1 MSEFLALTVV
11 GIVAGCIYALTATG
25 LVVTYTTSGI
35 FNFAHGAMG
44 MVATFTYWEL
54 SVNQGWPT
62 PLALVVVLLVLAPLM
77 GALVE
82 RVLTRPLQRA
92 SVDTSLTV
100 TIGLLLL
107 LLGLATIIWDPTTSR
122 VLPQFFAGNLVSI
135 FGVVITWHQLTVVI
149 VAVAAA
155 VVLGLFLSRTRSGTA
170 MRAVVDDPEL
180 ASMAG
185 ASPARFGQYGWA
197 LGAFLAALA
206 GILLAPLVTLDINT
220 LTLLVI
226 NGYAAALV
234 GRLRHLPLTF
244 AGGLALGLVES
255 YAVGYLPVGSFL
267 SEVKPVVPMVFL
279 FVALLV
285 IPQGRLRG
293 AGRAVALR
301 VPRVAGWRKS
311 IVAGA
316 VLVAITWV
324 VSAHLSSANLA
335 TAGHG
340 MAFAIIMLSLV
351 LLVGYG
357 GQVSLCQLTFAGL
370 GAFAMGE
377 VAGGGSWLGVLA
389 GIALA
394 GAVGA
399 LVALPAIRLRGLYLA
414 LSTLA
419 FAEAMDYAFFQNA
432 NVFGTGG
439 AISVGRVH
447 IPGISLQ
454 SQRAFLVLL
463 AIVFA
468 VVGIG
473 VLAVRR
479 SAFGRRLV
487 AMGDSPPGTVT
498 VGIHITRTKLIV
510 FTASAALAGL
520 GGVLYGGQQSQVGA
534 NDFQLL
540 YSLTLLLLA
549 SVWGIKTVSGMLVA
563 GLLFA
568 IFPVIQSHVPSLRDL
583 LYLAVGLGAIS
594 IGRYPN
600 GVMGGKTPLELWRD
614 WRSAGAGPSDVTAP
628 AGAAHWH
635 RGQRVSVVPALELR
649 GIRASYGRIE
659 VLHGVDL
666 IVPQASVLAL
676 LGPNG
681 AGKTTTLKVACGR
694 ISPTAGDVR
703 LGDSPVSASAPDGL
717 ARKGVCLIPEG
728 RGVFPNLSV
737 AENLRVWTYRG
748 GISWSEVEERAFT
761 RFPRLRDRRSR
772 LAGTLSGGEQQMLA
786 ISRALS
792 TNPTLLLLDEI
803 SLGLAPIILAELYE
817 MVAHLAAEG
826 IAIVIVEEFVRT
838 ALGVADRA
846 AIMAQGR
853 IQLEGAPRAVGD
865 AVVDIYLSRAAAG

>member
-1 MSEFLALTVV
+1 
-11 GIVAGCIYALTATG
+11 
-25 LVVTYTTSGI
+25 
-35 FNFAHGAMG
+35 
-44 MVATFTYWEL
+44 
-54 SVNQGWPT
+54 
-62 PLALVVVLLVLAPLM
+62 VLFVLAPLM
-77 GALVE
+77 GALIE
-82 RVLTRPLQRA
+82 RLLTRSLGG
-92 SVDTSLTV
+92 VDTSLTV

-107 LLGLATIIWDPTTSR
+107 LLALATIIWDPSTSR
-122 VLPQFFAGNLVSI
+122 VLPQFFAGNSLSI
-135 FGVVITWHQLTVVI
+135 LGVVVTWHQLTVVI
-149 VAVAAA
+149 VTAAVAVA
-155 VVLGLFLSRTRSGTA
+155 LRLFLSYTRSGTA
-170 MRAVVDDPEL
+170 MRAVIDDPEL

-185 ASPARFGQYGWA
+185 ASPSRFGQYGWA
-197 LGAFLAALA
+197 LGAVLAALA

-226 NGYAAALV
+226 NGYAAALI
-234 GRLRHLPLTF
+234 GRLRHLTLTF
-244 AGGLALGLVES
+244 AGGLVLGLVEA
-255 YAVGYLPVGSFL
+255 YAVGYLPVGSYL
-267 SEVKPVVPMVFL
+267 SEVKPVIPMVFL
-279 FVALLV
+279 LVALLV
-285 IPQGRLRG
+285 IPQGRLRA
-293 AGRAVALR
+293 AGRTVARR
-301 VPRVAGWRKS
+301 VPRVAGLRES
-311 IVAGA
+311 IIAGA
-316 VLVAITWV
+316 VFVAITWV

-340 MAFAIIMLSLV
+340 IALSIIMLSLV

-377 VAGGGSWLGVLA
+377 VAGGGSWLGVIA
-389 GIALA
+389 GIGLA

-419 FAEAMDYAFFQNA
+419 FAEAMDYAFFQNT

-454 SQRAFLVLL
+454 SPRAFLVLL
-463 AIVFA
+463 AVVFA

-487 AMGDSPPGTVT
+487 AMGDSPPGTAT

-520 GGVLYGGQQSQVGA
+520 GGVLYGGEQSSVGA

-549 SVWGIKTVSGMLVA
+549 IVWGIKTVSGMLVA

-568 IFPVIQSHVPSLRDL
+568 IFPVIQSHIPAVRDL
-583 LYLAVGLGAIS
+583 LFLAVGLGAVT
-594 IGRYPN
+594 IGRNPN
-600 GVMGGKTPLELWRD
+600 GVMGWKTPLELWRAR
-614 WRSAGAGPSDVTAP
+614 RSAGAGPPEVIAP
-628 AGAAHWH
+628 DGAAPSPPT
-635 RGQRVSVVPALELR
+635 RQVSAVPALELR
-649 GIRASYGRIE
+649 GIRASYGRTE

-666 IVPQASVLAL
+666 QVPHASVLAL

-681 AGKTTTLKVACGR
+681 AGKTTTLRVACGR
-694 ISPTAGDVR
+694 MVPTAGDVR
-703 LGDSPVSASAPDGL
+703 LGDSLVSAGAPDGL
-717 ARKGVCLIPEG
+717 ARDGVCLIPEG
-728 RGVFPNLSV
+728 RGVFPNLCV
-737 AENLRVWTYRG
+737 ADNLRIWTYRG
-748 GISWSEVEERAFT
+748 GISWSEVEERTFT

-772 LAGTLSGGEQQMLA
+772 LAGTLSSGEQQMLA

-792 TNPTLLLLDEI
+792 TDPTLLLLDEI
-803 SLGLAPIILAELYE
+803 SLGLAPTVLAELYE
-817 MVAHLAAEG
+817 VVAQLAAEG
-826 IAIVIVEEFVRT
+826 IAIVIVEEFLRT

-853 IQLEGAPRAVGD
+853 IQLEGTPGEVGD
-865 AVVDIYLSRAAAG
+865 AIVDTYLPLVAAG